1 MFPNPTDLFALQID
15 VGANVANT
23 EEILPT
29 GEVTM
34 HNRAIVLGRACD
46 GAAGR
51 AIAAKT
57 SRRSRIAPGGP
68 TMKRLTWKLLGL
80 LALTLAAVSH
90 ARAEI
95 LIGDPG
101 PLTGSVAWAGEQSH
115 VGTELAVA
123 DFNAKGGV
131 LGEQIRVI
139 SVDDACNAEQ
149 GVAAARKLISDG
161 AMFVVG
167 HICSGAAIPTA
178 PLYEAAGVIVMSP
191 SATNPRLTDEGRANV
206 FRVVG
211 RDDQQ
216 GIIAGNY
223 LADQWSEKKIAILHD
238 GEAYGRGLA
247 EETKKTLNARG
258 VREVMFE
265 QITPGLVDYSDV
277 VDMIQTTS
285 VDVLYYAGYPP
296 EAGLLIR
303 QLRDRGD
310 DLQLVSADGIN
321 TEDFWLIAGPAG
333 EGTLFTS
340 FRDPSRDPGAAAIL
354 ERAREHGI
362 VPNFRV
368 LYSYGAVQA
377 WAAAVERAGSLE
389 PAAVS
394 RSLHSHEFDTVLGRI
409 RFDEKGDV
417 SPSAFEWFVWT
428 SGEFVPRDQAD

>member
-1 MFPNPTDLFALQID
+1 
-15 VGANVANT
+15 
-23 EEILPT
+23 
-29 GEVTM
+29 
-34 HNRAIVLGRACD
+34 
-46 GAAGR
+46 
-51 AIAAKT
+51 
-57 SRRSRIAPGGP
+57 
-68 TMKRLTWKLLGL
+68 MKRLTWKLIGL
-80 LALTLAAVSH
+80 LASTLIAISH

-95 LIGDPG
+95 LIGDPS
-101 PLTGSVAWAGEQSH
+101 PLTGSVAWAGEQAH

-123 DFNAKGGV
+123 DLNAKGGV
-131 LGEQIRVI
+131 LGEQLRII

-149 GVAAARKLISDG
+149 AVAAARKLISDG
-161 AMFVVG
+161 AKFVVG
-167 HICSGAAIPTA
+167 HMCSGAAISTA

-216 GIIAGNY
+216 GIIAGHY
-223 LADQWSEKKIAILHD
+223 LADQWREKKIAILHD
-238 GEAYGRGLA
+238 GQAYGRGLA

-265 QITPGLVDYSDV
+265 QITPGLVDYSDIV
-277 VDMIQTTS
+277 APIQTTK

-303 QLRDRGD
+303 QLRDRHD
-310 DLQLVSADGIN
+310 DLQLVSADGI
-321 TEDFWLIAGPAG
+321 TGEDFWLIAGTAG

-340 FRDPSRDPGAAAIL
+340 FRDPSGTPGAAAIL
-354 ERAREHGI
+354 ERARERRI
-362 VPNFRV
+362 VPNYRV

-377 WAAAVERAGSLE
+377 WAAAVEEAGSLDAE
-389 PAAVS
+389 AVS

-417 SPSAFEWFVWT
+417 SPSAFEWFVWIN
-428 SGEFVPRDQAD
+428 GEFVPKAQTN